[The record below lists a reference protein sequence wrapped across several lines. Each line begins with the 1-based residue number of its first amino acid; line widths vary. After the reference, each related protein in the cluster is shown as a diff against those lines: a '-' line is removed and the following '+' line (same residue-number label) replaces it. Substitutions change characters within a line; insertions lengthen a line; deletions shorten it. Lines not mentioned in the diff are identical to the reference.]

1 MILVSVFF
9 DFPYVYKVHSQ
20 LFLVVIMDE
29 KGEKVK
35 VNDELGEIQVISLGD
50 CPVCGGKGTLKAIQH
65 IHEIPY
71 FGKVMESTII
81 CERCGY
87 RNADVM
93 ILEDRPPKLYT
104 VKVENEED
112 LFTRV
117 VRSKSGTIELEEI
130 GVKIEPG
137 PAAEGFVTNV
147 EGVLER
153 VRETLLMAKDFRRQ
167 EGDEEAV
174 KRADEILRYIEEVK
188 VGKKPLTVKIA
199 DPLGNSALVGE
210 KVRSRLLT
218 EEEIRKLSLGP
229 YRIVTPEEGTGE
241 SGED

>member
-1 MILVSVFF
+1 M
-9 DFPYVYKVHSQ
+9 
-20 LFLVVIMDE
+20 
-29 KGEKVK
+29 GEKKEK
-35 VNDELGEIQVISLGD
+35 VNVNPELGEVQVINLGD
-50 CPVCGGKGTLKAIQH
+50 CPICGGKGTLKAIQH

-71 FGKVMESTII
+71 FGKVMESTIY
-81 CERCGY
+81 CEKCGY

-104 VKVENEED
+104 VRVENEKD

-137 PAAEGFVTNV
+137 PAAEGFITNI

-153 VRETLLMAKDFRRQ
+153 VRETLLMAREFRKQ

-174 KRADEILRYIEEVK
+174 KKADEILEYIEEVK
-188 VGKKPLTVKIA
+188 EGKKPLTVKIA
-199 DPLGNSALVGE
+199 DPLGNSALIGE
-210 KVRSRLLT
+210 KVKSRLLT
-218 EEEIRKLSLGP
+218 EEEIKKLSLGP
-229 YRIVTPEEGTGE
+229 YKIVEPEGTEDAKERGE
-241 SGED
+241 ERQG

>member
-1 MILVSVFF
+1 MAEGSEKKTGSEDI
-9 DFPYVYKVHSQ
+9 KV
-20 LFLVVIMDE
+20 VT
-29 KGEKVK
+29 
-35 VNDELGEIQVISLGD
+35 LGD
-50 CPVCGGKGTLKAIQH
+50 CPICGGKGTLKAIQH

-71 FGKVMESTII
+71 FGKVMESTIY
-81 CERCGY
+81 CEKCGY

-104 VKVENEED
+104 VKVEDEKD

-153 VRETLLMAKDFRRQ
+153 VRETLLMARHFREQ

-174 KRADEILRYIEEVK
+174 KKTDEILEYIEEVRE
-188 VGKKPLTVKIA
+188 GKKPLTVKIA

-218 EEEIRKLSLGP
+218 QEEIDSLSLGP
-229 YRIVTPEEGTGE
+229 YVRVDPEATADNGEGETSQKQE
-241 SGED
+241 SDAEKRENERDQR

>member
-1 MILVSVFF
+1 MSEI
-9 DFPYVYKVHSQ
+9 K
-20 LFLVVIMDE
+20 
-29 KGEKVK
+29 KNGER
-35 VNDELGEIQVISLGD
+35 VNADPEVGDVQVISLGD
-50 CPVCGGKGTLKAIQH
+50 CPICGGKGTLKAIQH

-81 CERCGY
+81 CEKCGY

-104 VKVENEED
+104 VKVEGEKD

-117 VRSKSGTIELEEI
+117 VRSKSGTIELEEM

-137 PAAEGFVTNV
+137 PAAEGFITNV

-153 VRETLLMAKDFRRQ
+153 VRETLLMAREFRRQ

-174 KRADEILRYIEEVK
+174 KKADEILSYIEDVK
-188 VGKKPLTVKIA
+188 KGRKPLTVRIA
-199 DPLGNSALVGE
+199 DPLGNSALIGE
-210 KVRSRLLT
+210 KVKSRLLT
-218 EEEIRKLSLGP
+218 EEEIKKLSLGP
-229 YRIVTPEEGTGE
+229 YQIINPEELEG
-241 SGED
+241 SGNGSEEASSEKTNENKEAQG

>member
-1 MILVSVFF
+1 MS
-9 DFPYVYKVHSQ
+9 
-20 LFLVVIMDE
+20 E
-29 KGEKVK
+29 KK
-35 VNDELGEIQVISLGD
+35 GEIQEIHLGD
-50 CPVCGGKGTLKAIQH
+50 CPVCGGKGTLKALQYV
-65 IHEIPY
+65 HEIPY

-93 ILEDRPPKLYT
+93 LLEDRPPKLYT
-104 VKVENEED
+104 VKVEEEKD

-153 VRETLLMAKDFRRQ
+153 VRETLIMAKHFRKQ

-174 KRADEILRYIEEVK
+174 KKADEILEYIEEVK
-188 VGKKPLTVKIA
+188 AGKKPLTVRIM
-199 DPLGNSALVGE
+199 DPLGNSALIGE
-210 KVRSRLLT
+210 KVKSRLLT
-218 EEEIRKLSLGP
+218 KEEIEKLSLGP
-229 YRIVTPEEGTGE
+229 YVIVDPEK
-241 SGED
+241 GEDSD

>member
-1 MILVSVFF
+1 
-9 DFPYVYKVHSQ
+9 
-20 LFLVVIMDE
+20 MDE
-29 KGEKVK
+29 EKK
-35 VNDELGEIQVISLGD
+35 KETGEIQVLPLGD
-50 CPVCGGKGTLKAIQH
+50 CPICGGKGTLKVIQH
-65 IHEIPY
+65 VHEIPY

-81 CERCGY
+81 CEKCGY

-93 ILEDRPPKLYT
+93 MLEDRPPKLYM
-104 VKVENEED
+104 VKVENEKD

-137 PAAEGFVTNV
+137 PAAEGFVSNV

-153 VRETLLMAKDFRRQ
+153 VRETLLMAREFRKQ

-174 KRADEILRYIEEVK
+174 KKADEILQYIEDVK
-188 VGKKPLTVKIA
+188 EGKKPLTVKIA

-210 KVRSRLLT
+210 KVKSRLLT
-218 EEEIRKLSLGP
+218 EEEIQKLSLGP
-229 YRIVTPEEGTGE
+229 YQIVNPEELEEQKEAGE
-241 SGED
+241 AGENDKNPEETEKEGKELSEK

>member
-1 MILVSVFF
+1 MG
-9 DFPYVYKVHSQ
+9 DR
-20 LFLVVIMDE
+20 E
-29 KGEKVK
+29 
-35 VNDELGEIQVISLGD
+35 GEIQEIRLGD
-50 CPVCGGKGTLKAIQH
+50 CPICGGKGTLKALQYVH
-65 IHEIPY
+65 DIPY

-93 ILEDRPPKLYT
+93 ILEDRPPKLYS
-104 VKVENEED
+104 VRVEEEKD

-137 PAAEGFVTNV
+137 PAAEGFVSNV

-153 VRETLLMAKDFRRQ
+153 VRETLIMAKHFRKQ

-174 KRADEILRYIEEVK
+174 KRAEEILQYIEEVRE
-188 VGKKPLTVKIA
+188 GKKPLTVRIM
-199 DPLGNSALVGE
+199 DPLGNSALIGE
-210 KVRSRLLT
+210 KVKSRLLT
-218 EEEIRKLSLGP
+218 QEEIKSLSLGP
-229 YRIVTPEEGTGE
+229 YVLVEPEEGE
-241 SGED
+241 EKDD

>member
-1 MILVSVFF
+1 M
-9 DFPYVYKVHSQ
+9 
-20 LFLVVIMDE
+20 VVKRGKEPKPED
-29 KGEKVK
+29 
-35 VNDELGEIQVISLGD
+35 IQVVTLGD
-50 CPVCGGKGTLKAIQH
+50 CPICGGKGTLKAIQH
-65 IHEIPY
+65 VHEIPY
-71 FGKVMESTII
+71 FGKVMESTIY
-81 CERCGY
+81 CEKCGY

-104 VKVENEED
+104 VKVENEKD

-137 PAAEGFVTNV
+137 PAAEGFITNV

-153 VRETLLMAKDFRRQ
+153 VKEALLMARSFKES

-174 KRADEILRYIEEVK
+174 KKTDEILGYIEDVK
-188 VGKKPLTVKIA
+188 EGRKPLTVRIM

-210 KVRSRLLT
+210 KVKSRLLT
-218 EEEIRKLSLGP
+218 REEIEGLSLGP
-229 YRIVTPEEGTGE
+229 YVRVNPEELE
-241 SGED
+241 AEDNETAPQERGRKPEKSKPDQR

>member
-1 MILVSVFF
+1 MGE
-9 DFPYVYKVHSQ
+9 
-20 LFLVVIMDE
+20 E
-29 KGEKVK
+29 KGKET
-35 VNDELGEIQVISLGD
+35 GEIQVLPLGD
-50 CPVCGGKGTLKAIQH
+50 CPICGGKGTLKVIQH

-81 CERCGY
+81 CDRCGY

-93 ILEDRPPKLYT
+93 MLEDRPPKLYT
-104 VKVENEED
+104 VKVENEKD

-137 PAAEGFVTNV
+137 PAAEGFVSNI

-153 VRETLLMAKDFRRQ
+153 VRETLLIAKEFRKQ

-174 KRADEILRYIEEVK
+174 KKSDEILEYIEEVK
-188 VGKKPLTVKIA
+188 EGKKPLTVKIA
-199 DPLGNSALVGE
+199 DPLGNSALIGE
-210 KVRSRLLT
+210 KVKSRFLT
-218 EEEIRKLSLGP
+218 QEEIDSLSLGP
-229 YRIVTPEEGTGE
+229 YVKVEPEEKA
-241 SGED
+241 DQR

>member
-1 MILVSVFF
+1 MGE
-9 DFPYVYKVHSQ
+9 K
-20 LFLVVIMDE
+20 
-29 KGEKVK
+29 KGEKVE
-35 VNDELGEIQVISLGD
+35 VNPELGEVQVISLGD
-50 CPVCGGKGTLKAIQH
+50 CPICGGKGTLKAIQH

-81 CERCGY
+81 CEKCGY

-104 VKVENEED
+104 VKVENEKD

-137 PAAEGFVTNV
+137 PAAEGFITNV

-153 VRETLLMAKDFRRQ
+153 VRETLLMAREFRRQ

-174 KRADEILRYIEEVK
+174 KKADEILQYIEDVK
-188 VGKKPLTVKIA
+188 EGKKPLTVKIA
-199 DPLGNSALVGE
+199 DPLGNSALIGE

-218 EEEIRKLSLGP
+218 EEEIQKLSLGP
-229 YRIVTPEEGTGE
+229 YQIVNPEELEGQEAGE
-241 SGED
+241 GGKNSEETKKEGKELSEK